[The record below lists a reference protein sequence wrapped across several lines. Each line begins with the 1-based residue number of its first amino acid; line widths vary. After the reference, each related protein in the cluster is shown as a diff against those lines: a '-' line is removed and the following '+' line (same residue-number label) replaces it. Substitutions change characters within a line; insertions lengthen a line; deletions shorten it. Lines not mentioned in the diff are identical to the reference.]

1 MPTMTKE
8 THWSVY
14 NVVSSARSDVTFLPP
29 ATNLRQGNI
38 FTRMWQGGAWW
49 GGAWVAGG
57 IHGRSAYWQ
66 GRHVWQ
72 GVRGGGHAW
81 KGECMVG
88 GMHGRRAYIAGGHEW
103 WGMGVREN
111 GNCSRLYAS
120 YWNAFL

>member
-49 GGAWVAGG
+49 GGGMGSRGHTWQERILAGEACVAGG
-57 IHGRSAYWQ
+57 
-66 GRHVWQ
+66 HVWW
-72 GVRGGGHAW
+72 GEHA
-81 KGECMVG
+81 
-88 GMHGRRAYIAGGHEW
+88 
-103 WGMGVREN
+103 
-111 GNCSRLYAS
+111 
-120 YWNAFL
+120 